1 MWLVSLNSV
10 VIYRGGSR
18 TAATSKMVLLAIIVN
33 GFQSLTISTKRSI
46 LDVAGVLDP
55 PLISVRITSIL
66 NISGT
71 ISMTIL
77 YSGYMFLPS
86 KQNINVPWII
96 QALSCHKD
104 YFNRN
109 IYIFFCGT
117 TAEQL
122 IQKSQSA
129 WIQFSRYIE
138 GGIPSMK

>member
-1 MWLVSLNSV
+1 MSTAFQVNLTSV
-10 VIYRGGSR
+10 FKFSCYRGGSR
-18 TAATSKMVLLAIIVN
+18 TAATSKMVLFAIIVN

-77 YSGYMFLPS
+77 YSGYMFLRS

-96 QALSCHKD
+96 QVLSCHKD

-109 IYIFFCGT
+109 KLIFLWKHYRAT
-117 TAEQL
+117 NPE
-122 IQKSQSA
+122 
-129 WIQFSRYIE
+129 
-138 GGIPSMK
+138 IPVCLNSV